1 MDAGIASLLGALA
14 GAASGTGA
22 ALITYRGLMRQSD
35 QQSQR
40 ERVDKQRETYAALIT
55 AAHQFETAAIKV
67 LLQLRGLPSMPVPE
81 PEFVIA
87 YREAYWAIAHCIE
100 DVVLAGPSWLVPH
113 AEAVREG
120 REEIHSLTFTQDQR
134 LRFPVD
140 EHMNSLTLLSKVAVM
155 SAKTRGFAEAANKHI
170 EACQG

>member
-14 GAASGTGA
+14 GAVGGTGA

-35 QQSQR
+35 QQYRR
-40 ERVDKQRETYAALIT
+40 ERGDKQRETYAALIT

-67 LLQLRGLPSMPVPE
+67 LLQLRGLQSMPDPE

-87 YREAYWAIAHCIE
+87 YREAYWSIAHRIE
-100 DVVLAGPSWLVPH
+100 DVALEGPSWLVPH
-113 AEAVREG
+113 AEAIREG
-120 REEIHSLTFTQDQR
+120 REEIHSLTFTAEQR

-140 EHMNSLTLLSKVAVM
+140 NHMDSLILVSKVAVM
-155 SAKTRGFAEAANKHI
+155 SAKTRCFAEAASKHI
-170 EACQG
+170 ETGQG